1 MKLKIVIF
9 TLLLTILSC
18 KKEEKL
24 ASSSAEKSIEQTLKN
39 FPMIDK
45 KLIKVKEV
53 NLDSLSISLYRNSK
67 IEPYDEILIF
77 EKNKRFYAIPFFS
90 NMYFD
95 FWNFKNENQ
104 KQLYPKTNTTF
115 EIQIKKIIT
124 DLNLKPGEFDLL
136 IQELV
141 KSILNSE
148 SNLELKPKIFE
159 NYVYSTFK
167 VDKYKIEEVD
177 SCLNRSKKVYNHI
190 LNESK
195 KTIRYNQFYLDNEN
209 GRVYEFINE
218 SHKKGENKF
227 IINVYR
233 IDCFSYRLNI

>member
-67 IEPYDEILIF
+67 IEPYDEILVF

-124 DLNLKPGEFDLL
+124 ELNLKPGEFDLL
-136 IQELV
+136 IQELM

-148 SNLELKPKIFE
+148 SNLEFKPKTLE
-159 NYVYSTFK
+159 HYVY
-167 VDKYKIEEVD
+167 
-177 SCLNRSKKVYNHI
+177 
-190 LNESK
+190 
-195 KTIRYNQFYLDNEN
+195 
-209 GRVYEFINE
+209 
-218 SHKKGENKF
+218 
-227 IINVYR
+227 
-233 IDCFSYRLNI
+233 